1 MKWIGEILH
10 QISLSHVVRSRLS
23 LPRHQICCCFL
34 TRCFLHAFFGMVL
47 NAQLDQVYNVHLRW
61 GKSDILLNKH
71 QRYFSAFRLVCIL
84 SVFHIDFHLTQY
96 SLFQRRVFPE
106 SFFILTAELT
116 ITEARAKMF
125 FQTQTARRPL
135 KLTLTFKFIRARHL
149 PCEFCTDPFSG
160 SQDISYI
167 TKNSHKQCQKQSLTQ
182 FTVCGKD
189 KDNPNSITLALFWEE
204 CKNTIPKLTVTCKN
218 SSNVCILL
226 CTVVMHRQRL
236 LLYHR
241 IFTSFTGQSLL
252 FSNCL
257 VHSSGLVYIGWNDV
271 TYLRLQYDRHFVCQR
286 CRAARS
292 SVVKI
297 CRIIRIKLN
306 QLV

>member
-1 MKWIGEILH
+1 MFGWSELVRFFIRFHCLT
-10 QISLSHVVRSRLS
+10 LFAVVCHCLVIRYVAAL
-23 LPRHQICCCFL
+23 L

-47 NAQLDQVYNVHLRW
+47 NAQLDQVYSVHLRW
-61 GKSDILLNKH
+61 GKSHILLNKH
-71 QRYFSAFRLVCIL
+71 QRYLSAFRLVCIL

-160 SQDISYI
+160 SRDISYI
-167 TKNSHKQCQKQSLTQ
+167 TKNSHKQCRKQSLTQ

-189 KDNPNSITLALFWEE
+189 KDNPNSITLALFLRRVQ
-204 CKNTIPKLTVTCKN
+204 KHNT
-218 SSNVCILL
+218 
-226 CTVVMHRQRL
+226 
-236 LLYHR
+236 
-241 IFTSFTGQSLL
+241 
-252 FSNCL
+252 
-257 VHSSGLVYIGWNDV
+257 
-271 TYLRLQYDRHFVCQR
+271 
-286 CRAARS
+286 
-292 SVVKI
+292 
-297 CRIIRIKLN
+297 
-306 QLV
+306 